1 MKKQH
6 KRRNPFAYLLLHTS
20 LFKSQII
27 KKKKKYDRKRDKNVK
42 QYEKEE

>member
-1 MKKQH
+1 MKKQYEH
-6 KRRNPFAYLLLHTS
+6 ENLFAYLLLHTS

-27 KKKKKYDRKRDKNVK
+27 KNEKKYDKKRDKRVK

>member
-6 KRRNPFAYLLLHTS
+6 KHKNPFAYLLLHTS
-20 LFKSQII
+20 LFRCQTVKN
-27 KKKKKYDRKRDKNVK
+27 KKKYDRKRDKRVK